1 MSDHFGTLCIK
12 GLKTKNILVTTDE
25 EKCGF
30 TTALRTIPEALM
42 IFIKI
47 DKQPCIAVLE
57 KELGDYSF
65 STYAKFSKK
74 LTFLIPYQEE
84 ISFSENFAYVL
95 NEWTL
100 GLQVYQK
107 ETSVQLFFRE
117 FFKNFQNSLCWT
129 TLEEYLWWWLW

>member
-1 MSDHFGTLCIK
+1 MSDDFATLCIK
-12 GLKTKNILVTTDE
+12 RLKPKNILITTDE

-47 DKQPCIAVLE
+47 EKQPCIAVLE
-57 KELGDYSF
+57 KELGDHSF

-74 LTFLIPYQEE
+74 LTFLIPYQGE
-84 ISFSENFAYVL
+84 ISFSEHYAYVL
-95 NEWTL
+95 NERTL

-107 ETSVQLFFRE
+107 KLRYNCFSVSFLKI
-117 FFKNFQNSLCWT
+117 FKTVFA
-129 TLEEYLWWWLW
+129 E